1 MFGWTKNRYFTSNLS
16 IGNHLGAFQDIKISA
31 KSVGRTHH
39 IKFSN
44 PINWLNVLIPN
55 QVITMNKA

>member
-1 MFGWTKNRYFTSNLS
+1 MNRQSS
-16 IGNHLGAFQDIKISA
+16 GAFKDIQISA
-31 KSVGRTHH
+31 KSVGRTHN